1 MNSLI
6 HLFKELYAYC
16 TDFIINL
23 ANITGLSYYE
33 VNFIIFIIIYPLLLI
48 ITPTL
53 YVIQK
58 LRLRTIKN
66 PTIATSKTES
76 KTSFINIKTFNKW
89 KIFISANLAWLF
101 IIVLGTS
108 RVLTESTNYYEY
120 HLSRGDYPPEADS
133 IWIPIFRETFFAFL
147 ILSILLI
154 FLNIFIF
161 LTTRKTNL
169 PTKLFIKADFFIV
182 PVVLWELFFGF
193 WLATSLFFFFYWFW
207 IGYYI
212 EGLITLFFT
221 FILLN
226 LRAGQISKYKQTTEN
241 DSL

>member
-66 PTIATSKTES
+66 PTIATTKIRIDQVARATEIMKKVFGSKDNPHS
-76 KTSFINIKTFNKW
+76 N
-89 KIFISANLAWLF
+89 
-101 IIVLGTS
+101 
-108 RVLTESTNYYEY
+108 
-120 HLSRGDYPPEADS
+120 
-133 IWIPIFRETFFAFL
+133 
-147 ILSILLI
+147 
-154 FLNIFIF
+154 
-161 LTTRKTNL
+161 
-169 PTKLFIKADFFIV
+169 
-182 PVVLWELFFGF
+182 
-193 WLATSLFFFFYWFW
+193 
-207 IGYYI
+207 
-212 EGLITLFFT
+212 
-221 FILLN
+221 
-226 LRAGQISKYKQTTEN
+226 
-241 DSL
+241 